1 MRILWFVNTPFPE
14 MVQKLSLKGDFMG
27 SWMPSL
33 KQALIKTTSF
43 QSGVDNQL
51 GIVCALPNISEPQ
64 RFQIDKV
71 TYFCIPKSKM
81 CDYLQS
87 YERELS
93 HCIHVANTFG
103 PDIVH
108 VHGTEEFYGLI
119 AERIENPVVIS
130 IQGILS
136 AVVRVYF
143 ENMRWNEIL
152 HSPRMI
158 RHYLIMCSKT
168 NTEQRIFRTNQYFI
182 GRTQWDKA
190 QMLSLVNGK
199 CTYYQC
205 DEVMDREFYE
215 ESWSIEDSEP
225 WTIAC
230 TSSPYAYKGIHSIL
244 DAMTQLINRLPEVKL
259 HIFGSFP
266 LFAYGA
272 FLRKKVQKLGLMD
285 HIRFCGFKSPKE
297 LARELK
303 KARAFIIASHVE
315 NSSNSLQEAML
326 VGTPSVV
333 SYAGGLPS
341 IADDKKTCLMFPRGD
356 VAVMADCL
364 YRVLTDEKIAIR
376 ISDAS
381 KIKARKRNNPER
393 IAKEL
398 LDIYKDMIDQKG
410 KQI

>member
-1 MRILWFVNTPFPE
+1 MKILWFVNTPFPE
-14 MVQKLSLKGDFMG
+14 LVVKLNLKGDFMG
-27 SWMPSL
+27 NWMSSL
-33 KQALIKTTSF
+33 KQALIKTPGL
-43 QSGVDNQL
+43 QSGVDDQL

-64 RFQIDKV
+64 RFQMDKV

-81 CDYLQS
+81 CQYTQS

-93 HCIHVANTFG
+93 HCIHAMNVFN
-103 PDIVH
+103 PEIIH

-119 AERIENPVVIS
+119 AERIEKPVVIS
-130 IQGILS
+130 IQGLLS

-143 ENMRWNEIL
+143 DNMSLREIL
-152 HSPRMI
+152 QSPRML
-158 RHYLIMCSKT
+158 RHYFIMSRKVK
-168 NTEQRIFRTNQYFI
+168 TEQRIFGINHYFI

-190 QMLSLVNGK
+190 QMLSLVNSK

-205 DEVMDREFYE
+205 DEVIDNEFYQK
-215 ESWSIEDSEP
+215 SWSIEESVP

-244 DAMTQLINRLPEVKL
+244 EAMTHLIKRLPKVKL

-266 LFAYGA
+266 PFAYGA
-272 FLRKKVQKLGLMD
+272 FLRKKVEKLGLMN
-285 HIRFCGFKSPKE
+285 HICFCGFKGSKE
-297 LARELK
+297 LAMELK
-303 KARAFIIASHVE
+303 KARAFVIASHVE

-341 IADDKKTCLMFPRGD
+341 IAKDKKNCLMFPRGD
-356 VAVMADCL
+356 AAIMADCL
-364 YRVLTDEKIAIR
+364 YRILTDGRLAVR
-376 ISDAS
+376 ISEAS
-381 KIKARKRNNPER
+381 KIMAKKRNNPER

-398 LDIYKDMIDQKG
+398 LEIYKDVISQRGKG
-410 KQI
+410 N